1 MLIFAILVLVKKIIV
16 IFIILT
22 SIALLTGFFIF
33 NSSQKKLSES
43 EKEKALIK
51 ILGRKPN
58 LSENEVSGEV
68 EYKGKYASFKYPAKA
83 KIYTYKDPN
92 MTKNTSVLETF
103 SFDIDKPRLVFN
115 FSVMENAASLK
126 DVNDISGVKLRQIS
140 GLGYAQSEQ
149 IVGGESGLI
158 FVRSG
163 NLSEKTGFFLAKDK
177 IYSVAITG
185 SSLKEVSLLFDLVIN
200 SFVFF

>member
-1 MLIFAILVLVKKIIV
+1 MKKIV
-16 IFIILT
+16 VIILIIFVLI
-22 SIALLTGFFIF
+22 SLLVTINFVF
-33 NSSQKKLSES
+33 NPSQKKLTDL

-51 ILGRKPN
+51 ILGRKAN
-58 LSENEVSGEV
+58 LTDNEPKGQA
-68 EYKGKYASFKYPAKA
+68 EYKGKYVSFKYPAKA

-92 MTKNTSVLETF
+92 MAKNTSVLETF

-140 GLGYAQSEQ
+140 SLGYTQSEEV
-149 IVGGESGLI
+149 IGGENGLI

-163 NLSEKTGFFLAKDK
+163 NLSEKTGFFLVKDK

-185 SSLKEVSLLFDLVIN
+185 SSLEEVSLLFDLVIN

>member
-1 MLIFAILVLVKKIIV
+1 MRKVILIVFILIGV
-16 IFIILT
+16 
-22 SIALLTGFFIF
+22 LLTLFFVF
-33 NSSQKKLSES
+33 NFSQKKLTDSQ
-43 EKEKALIK
+43 KEKALIK

-58 LSENEVSGEV
+58 LSDSQPQGEV
-68 EYKGKYASFKYPAKA
+68 EYKGKNAAFKYPAKA
-83 KIYTYKDPN
+83 KIYTYRDPN
-92 MTKNTSVLETF
+92 MAKNTSVLETF

-140 GLGYAQSEQ
+140 GSGYIQSEEV
-149 IVGGESGLI
+149 IGGENGLI

-163 NLSEKTGFFLAKDK
+163 NLSEKTGFFLVKDK
-177 IYSVAITG
+177 IYSVAISG
-185 SSLKEVSLLFDLVIN
+185 SSLEEVSLLFDLVIN

>member
-1 MLIFAILVLVKKIIV
+1 MKKFIAIVFILIGILLAV
-16 IFIILT
+16 
-22 SIALLTGFFIF
+22 FFIF
-33 NSSQKKLSES
+33 NSSQRKLSES
-43 EKEKALIK
+43 EKEKALTK

-68 EYKGKYASFKYPAKA
+68 EYKGKYSSFKYPAKA
-83 KIYTYKDPN
+83 KIYTYKDPG
-92 MTKNTSVLETF
+92 MAKNTSVLETF

-115 FSVMENAASLK
+115 FSIMENAANLK

-140 GLGYAQSEQ
+140 GLGYVQSEEV
-149 IVGGESGLI
+149 IGGENGLI

-163 NLSEKTGFFLAKDK
+163 NLSEKTGFFLVKDK

-185 SSLKEVSLLFDLVIN
+185 SSLEEVSLLFDLVIN